1 MTNLSHWPEFAVTL
15 VGVVAVSCGLVFVA
29 LSVDLERIL
38 RVAGLPGRAGETV
51 VVFTGAVV
59 QCAFLLIP
67 DLGRVGV
74 DVGLLVASTL
84 DRSV

>member
-1 MTNLSHWPEFAVTL
+1 M
-15 VGVVAVSCGLVFVA
+15 FVA

-51 VVFTGAVV
+51 VVFIGAVV
-59 QCAFLLIP
+59 QCAFLLVP
-67 DLGRVGV
+67 HLGRVGV
-74 DVGLLVASTL
+74 DVGLLVVGTL